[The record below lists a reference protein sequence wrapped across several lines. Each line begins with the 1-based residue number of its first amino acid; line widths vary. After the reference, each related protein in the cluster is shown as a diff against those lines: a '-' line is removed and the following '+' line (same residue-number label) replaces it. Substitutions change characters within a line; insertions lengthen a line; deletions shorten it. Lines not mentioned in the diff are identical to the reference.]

1 MKWSHA
7 SIPTAET
14 LAGYAVQGYFGASQ
28 VSAKAPIAL
37 FDARFQPLDA
47 DLTSI
52 AALTTTS
59 YGRSL
64 LTLADAEALRT
75 SAGLVI
81 GTHVQAYDADLA
93 SIAGLATTSYGRGL
107 LTLADAA
114 ALRTSAGLVI
124 GTHVVGISPV
134 QTANEETEL
143 AFQSG
148 TVGADLQGEYFDI
161 YAPAGVVRFWFNAGS
176 GSPPSDPRRLVE
188 VTLDPADPAA
198 VMTTTLY
205 SALTGDADISNFS
218 ISGYIDRT
226 VVAAP
231 VGARADAV
239 SSNPAKLAVTVLTQ
253 GSDGVPAIDAIDGSR
268 LTSLN
273 ASELSTGTLNAARLA
288 DGSINVVKLAG
299 LAASATTDATNA
311 SNISSGSLALARLA
325 QGAATSGQ
333 VMTWSGSAWAPA
345 AAAGGSLA
353 IGAAITG
360 GTSGRLLLSGATLAE
375 LTLGA
380 GVQTWLGS
388 GTKAGLDTLLGATLL
403 TSGGALGTPSGG
415 TLTNCTG
422 LPIASGVSGLGSNVA
437 TWLATPTLAN
447 LNAALSDA
455 DVATLAANTF
465 AGAQTISAG
474 SLTTS
479 ALFLAQTW
487 NSGGTTCRG
496 LEIANT
502 VTAAAV
508 ASTHLR
514 IRGGAAGATDR
525 LTLTE
530 EKMVITGTEANGR
543 VLDLVSSVGTAYF
556 TVTGGGTLFFTNGA
570 YARPNGEIVGA
581 QVGNSLNFCGIQYD
595 SGSSLGVI
603 RPSTS
608 TLQVGIGAASP
619 IAYTFRGASA
629 RAGTDSNVA
638 GASLTLAGGNGTGT
652 GGGGK
657 LIFQTSPVGSSGSA
671 ANTLTTAMEID
682 RDRVL
687 FVANAAAAP
696 SGTPS
701 GGGFFYVESGALKF
715 KGSSG
720 TVTTIAAA

>member
-28 VSAKAPIAL
+28 ISAKAPIAL

-59 YGRSL
+59 YGRGL
-64 LTLADAEALRT
+64 LTLADASALRT

-93 SIAGLATTSYGRGL
+93 SIAALTTTSYGRGL

-114 ALRTSAGLVI
+114 SLRTSAGLVI
-124 GTHVVGISPV
+124 GTDVVGISPV

-253 GSDGVPAIDAIDGSR
+253 GSDGVPAIEAVDGSR

-273 ASELSTGTLNAARLA
+273 ASELTTGTLSAARLA

-360 GTSGRLLLSGATLAE
+360 GTSGRLLLSGSTLAE
-375 LTLGA
+375 LTLGT

-447 LNAALSDA
+447 FNAALSDA
-455 DVATLAANTF
+455 DVAIIGANNFGAVQTATGFSLTAGSNQFLAVTGTAAPQYSAIGNTGNGMRVSSDRVDF
-465 AGAQTISAG
+465 WVGGSVIGVFQSTGWSVVNALAWSSNTQLFGNNDGTGRLVQRNGTSAQTFS
-474 SLTTS
+474 
-479 ALFLAQTW
+479 
-487 NSGGTTCRG
+487 
-496 LEIANT
+496 IANT
-502 VTAAAV
+502 YTSFTNKEELQLGWVGNSNVAKIETIKGSGGGTARALHFGTDGT
-508 ASTHLR
+508 SRL
-514 IRGGAAGATDR
+514 IIGAAGE
-525 LTLTE
+525 L
-530 EKMVITGTEANGR
+530 GFFG
-543 VLDLVSSVGTAYF
+543 SSAVAKP
-556 TVTGGGTLFFTNGA
+556 TV
-570 YARPNGEIVGA
+570 
-581 QVGNSLNFCGIQYD
+581 
-595 SGSSLGVI
+595 SGSRGGNAALASLLTALANLGLVTD
-603 RPSTS
+603 STS
-608 TLQVGIGAASP
+608 A
-619 IAYTFRGASA
+619 
-629 RAGTDSNVA
+629 
-638 GASLTLAGGNGTGT
+638 
-652 GGGGK
+652 
-657 LIFQTSPVGSSGSA
+657 
-671 ANTLTTAMEID
+671 
-682 RDRVL
+682 
-687 FVANAAAAP
+687 
-696 SGTPS
+696 
-701 GGGFFYVESGALKF
+701 
-715 KGSSG
+715 
-720 TVTTIAAA
+720 